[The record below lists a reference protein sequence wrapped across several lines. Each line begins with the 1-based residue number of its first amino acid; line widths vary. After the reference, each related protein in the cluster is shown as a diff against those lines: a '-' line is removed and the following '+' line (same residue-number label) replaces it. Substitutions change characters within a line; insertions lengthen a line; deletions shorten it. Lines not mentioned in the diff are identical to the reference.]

1 MITILRTN
9 SKHKD
14 FIYLVEKLDAYLK
27 LTDGEEHDFY
37 NQFNNIDVL
46 QHTVIAYNN
55 NQPLGCGAFKVFNNK
70 SVEVKRMFTSLESR
84 GQGIATLVL
93 QALEDWSKELNYSS
107 CILETGIRQ
116 LEAVQ
121 FYKKNNYNVI
131 SNYGQYQGI
140 ENSLCFKKELNSL

>member
-1 MITILRTN
+1 MITILRAD

-14 FIYLVEKLDAYLK
+14 FIYLVEKLDGYLK

-37 NQFNNIDVL
+37 NQFNNIDDL
-46 QHTVIAYNN
+46 KHTVIAFNN
-55 NQPLGCGAFKVFNNK
+55 NQPVGCGAFKAFNSK
-70 SVEVKRMFTSLESR
+70 SVEVKRMFTILESR

-93 QALEDWSKELNYSS
+93 LALEGWAKELNYSS

-121 FYKKNNYNVI
+121 FYKKNNYKVI

-140 ENSLCFKKELNSL
+140 ENSLCFKKELS